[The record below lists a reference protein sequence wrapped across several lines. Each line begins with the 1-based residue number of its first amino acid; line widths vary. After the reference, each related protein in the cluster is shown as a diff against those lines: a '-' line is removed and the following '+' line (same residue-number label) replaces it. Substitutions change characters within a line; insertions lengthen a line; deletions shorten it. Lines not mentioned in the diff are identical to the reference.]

1 MSIYKIV
8 LLSGLVFFS
17 CKKEEKKAD
26 NAKTTPQT
34 EQKALKVD
42 GIIAHEEITTGT
54 ISTTGTII
62 ANEEVEIKS
71 EISGKITGVHFKE
84 GTFVKEGQLLVK
96 LNDDDLQAQVR
107 KLNIE
112 IKMAEEKEGRMKQ
125 LLTANAISKE
135 EYDVQLTSLNL
146 LKANVDIIKVDISKT
161 RITAP
166 FSGIIGFKNVSPGA
180 ILSSSTVIASIQNT
194 QPLKLEFSIPEKYN
208 NLIYQGT
215 IVDFKVAGSNIINKA
230 NVYAKEPKIDQNTRT
245 SKVRATFS
253 NPGGKLFPGS
263 FAEINISVGEKTK
276 VKMVPTIAYIPD
288 ISGAKLFVKRGG
300 VAVSVPV
307 KAGIRTEK
315 EIQILE
321 GLNDGDTVIVSGILQ
336 LKPKMPVEVNII
348 NQAQ

>member
-1 MSIYKIV
+1 MSVYKIV

-17 CKKEEKKAD
+17 CKNEGKKVDGTKA
-26 NAKTTPQT
+26 TTQT
-34 EQKALKVD
+34 EQKVLKVD
-42 GIIAHEEITTGT
+42 GIITREEITTET
-54 ISTTGTII
+54 ISTTGTIV

-71 EISGKITGVHFKE
+71 EISGKITGIYFKE
-84 GTFVKEGQLLVK
+84 GTFIKVGQLLVK

-125 LLTANAISKE
+125 LLAATAISKE

-180 ILSSSTVIASIQNT
+180 IISSSTVIASIQNT

-208 NLIYQGT
+208 NLIYQGIT
-215 IVDFKVAGSNIINKA
+215 VDFKVTGSNIINKA

-245 SKVRATFS
+245 SKVRAIFS

-263 FAEINISVGEKTK
+263 FAEINISIGEKRK

-288 ISGAKLFVKRGG
+288 IAGAKLFVKRGG

-321 GLNDGDTVIVSGILQ
+321 GLNDGDTVIVSGMLQ

>member
-8 LLSGLVFFS
+8 FLFSIVFIS

-26 NAKTTPQT
+26 STKATPKT
-34 EQKALKVD
+34 EQKTLKVD

-71 EISGKITGVHFKE
+71 EISGKITGIYFKE
-84 GTFVKEGQLLVK
+84 GTFVKDGQLLVK

-125 LLTANAISKE
+125 LLAANAISKE

-146 LKANVDIIKVDISKT
+146 LKANGDIIKVDISKT

-180 ILSSSTVIASIQNT
+180 IISSSTVIASIQNT

-215 IVDFKVAGSNIINKA
+215 MVDFKVAGSSIINKA

-288 ISGAKLFVKRGG
+288 ISGAKLFVKRGA

>member
-17 CKKEEKKAD
+17 CKSEEKKTD
-26 NAKTTPQT
+26 SPKPNAQN
-34 EQKALKVD
+34 EQKPLKVD

-62 ANEEVEIKS
+62 ANEEVEVKS
-71 EISGKITGVHFKE
+71 EISGRITGIYFKE
-84 GTFVKEGQLLVK
+84 GTFVKEGQLLLK
-96 LNDDDLQAQVR
+96 LNDDNLQAQVR

-112 IKMAEEKEGRMKQ
+112 IKMAEEKESRMKQ
-125 LLTANAISKE
+125 LLASSAISKE
-135 EYDVQLTSLNL
+135 EYDIQLTSLNL

-166 FSGIIGFKNVSPGA
+166 FSGIIGFKYVSPGA
-180 ILSSSTVIASIQNT
+180 IISPNTIIASIQNT

-208 NLIYQGT
+208 NLIYSGRT
-215 IVDFKVAGSNIINKA
+215 VDFKVAGSSEIHKA

-245 SKVRATFS
+245 SKVRASFS

-263 FAEINISVGEKTK
+263 FAEIDISVGDKTK

-288 ISGAKLFVKRGG
+288 INGAKLFVKRGG

-307 KAGIRTEK
+307 VAGIRTEK

-321 GLNDGDTVIVSGILQ
+321 GLNDGDTVLVSGILQ

-348 NQAQ
+348 NQAK